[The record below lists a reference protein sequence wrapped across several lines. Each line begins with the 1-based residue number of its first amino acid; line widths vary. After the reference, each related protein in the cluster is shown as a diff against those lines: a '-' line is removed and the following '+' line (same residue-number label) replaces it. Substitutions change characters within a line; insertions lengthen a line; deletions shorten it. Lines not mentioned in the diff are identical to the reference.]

1 MTLYDLLN
9 EGSSMLQQAGDT
21 DAENDAKL
29 LLLNAFDLNLV
40 HFLMDRLRP
49 LSETDAAVQEQIQN
63 YRAMVAKRASRVPL
77 QQILGSQEFMGLD
90 FFVNEHVLIPRQDT
104 ETLVELVLE
113 EQQGKQQEEQQEK
126 QQVQQLEGQ
135 QKKQQEQQ
143 PEEQQK
149 KQRGQQP
156 EEQPGKPRKLLDLCT
171 GSGCIAISLAVKGG
185 FESVTATDLSEEA
198 LKVAERNARTHQV
211 PIRFFQG
218 DLFSALPQSEVK
230 TFDIITSNPPYI
242 PTAVIATLEP
252 EVREHE
258 PMQALDGGAD
268 GLDFYRKII
277 QGAKEHLCGGG
288 QLFFE
293 IGYDQGE
300 AVQRLME
307 QAGYREVECVQD
319 FAGLDRVVFGTLW

>member
-1 MTLYDLLN
+1 MMQWSYDTLLKWGTDELTAHDVENAALDAWYLL
-9 EGSSMLQQAGDT
+9 EHIYGISRVD
-21 DAENDAKL
+21 
-29 LLLNAFDLNLV
+29 
-40 HFLMDRLRP
+40 FLMRRSD
-49 LSETDAAVQEQIQN
+49 SFDAAQMEKSTAYQALIRQRSEGFPVQ
-63 YRAMVAKRASRVPL
+63 YL
-77 QQILGSQEFMGLD
+77 TGSTEFMGLP

-104 ETLVELVLE
+104 EVLVETALSMM
-113 EQQGKQQEEQQEK
+113 K
-126 QQVQQLEGQ
+126 
-135 QKKQQEQQ
+135 
-143 PEEQQK
+143 
-149 KQRGQQP
+149 
-156 EEQPGKPRKLLDLCT
+156 PGCRLLDMCT
-171 GSGCIAISLAVKGG
+171 GSGCIVLSLAKLGT
-185 FESVTATDLSEEA
+185 VTWGIGADISEEA
-198 LKVAERNARTHQV
+198 LKVAERNRENLGLSQV
-211 PIRFFQG
+211 KLVHS
-218 DLFSALPQSEVK
+218 DLFGSVEGV
-230 TFDIITSNPPYI
+230 FDMIVSNPPYI
-242 PTAVIATLEP
+242 CSDVIPTLME